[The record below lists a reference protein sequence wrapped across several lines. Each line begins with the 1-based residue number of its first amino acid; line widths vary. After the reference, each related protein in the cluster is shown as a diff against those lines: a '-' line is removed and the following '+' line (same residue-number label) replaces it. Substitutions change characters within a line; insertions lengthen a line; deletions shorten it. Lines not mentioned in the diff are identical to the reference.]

1 MNKKLSKKTMT
12 RYQIRNTLLNKRS
25 DLGRKAWNKQRNN
38 VVNLSKKKKK
48 KNFTATLTLTFRHS
62 TFCETVEP
70 FVSR

>member
-1 MNKKLSKKTMT
+1 MNKKLSEKTMT

-48 KNFTATLTLTFRHS
+48 EEFYSNLNTNVS
-62 TFCETVEP
+62 T
-70 FVSR
+70 